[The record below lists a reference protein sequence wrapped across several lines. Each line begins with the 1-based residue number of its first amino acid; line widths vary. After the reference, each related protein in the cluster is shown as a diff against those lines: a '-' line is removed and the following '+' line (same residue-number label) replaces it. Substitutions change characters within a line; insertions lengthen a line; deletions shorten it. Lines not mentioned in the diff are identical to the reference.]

1 MESMITFYDESKAPS
16 VLKSVVLKLLSR
28 MVVKLR
34 YTYNQLEANSL
45 ITPKIKG
52 MKHLQRLFISSDF
65 IQGLFTELFTH
76 MEKEKHSQDSQSRAV
91 TGGNI
96 VLHNAFVQDAIE
108 FLMLAMVPTE
118 QNMALQSYHQLIENE
133 SFQFPEWMDPLV
145 RISYFLHFF
154 RKDI

>member
-28 MVVKLR
+28 IVVKLR
-34 YTYNQLEANSL
+34 YTYYQLEANGL
-45 ITPKIKG
+45 ITEKIKG

-76 MEKEKHSQDSQSRAV
+76 MEKEKHSADSQSRKVA
-91 TGGNI
+91 GSNL

-118 QNMALQSYHQLIENE
+118 QKMVIQSYHELIKNE
-133 SFQFPEWMDPLV
+133 SFQFREWMDPLI